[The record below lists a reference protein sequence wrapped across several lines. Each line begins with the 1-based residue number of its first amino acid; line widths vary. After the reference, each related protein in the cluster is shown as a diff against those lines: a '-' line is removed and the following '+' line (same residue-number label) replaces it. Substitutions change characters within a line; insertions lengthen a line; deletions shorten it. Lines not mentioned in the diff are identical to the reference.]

1 MSHKKPGLPL
11 FEARS
16 VLLFSALAFGGMG
29 SNWAQS
35 TAASASASASASEQ
49 EISAVFKKADKNG
62 DKSLSTEEAQQLPA
76 VSEQFSKIDSNGDG
90 VLSEAE
96 FMKAM
101 KGS

>member
-1 MSHKKPGLPL
+1 MSHKKSVLPL

-29 SNWAQS
+29 SSWAQS
-35 TAASASASASASEQ
+35 TAASAAASASDQ

-62 DKSLSTEEAQQLPA
+62 DKSLSAEEAQQLPA
-76 VSEQFSKIDSNGDG
+76 VAEQFSKIDKNGDG
-90 VLSEAE
+90 ALSEAE